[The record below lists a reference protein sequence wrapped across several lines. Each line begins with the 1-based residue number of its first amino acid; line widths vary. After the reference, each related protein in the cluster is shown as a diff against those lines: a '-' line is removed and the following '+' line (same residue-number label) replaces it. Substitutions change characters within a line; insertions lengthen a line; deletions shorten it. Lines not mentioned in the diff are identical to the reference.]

1 MSRWTP
7 AAVVRASATGSK
19 VFGVAL
25 IVIGVLAMLAP
36 MVVGATAVMAVG
48 FLLIGAGVAM
58 TYGAFRS
65 DAGWFPILLGVVTA
79 LAGSL
84 LVIRPLVALASI
96 ALLLAAWFLVQG
108 LLEIMAA
115 LQARPAQGW
124 GILLSSGILSLLLAY
139 LIWSD
144 WPLSGIWAVGILV
157 GVRLVFSGITMLMI
171 GGAQS
176 ALARAL
182 ER

>member
-1 MSRWTP
+1 MSRVSP
-7 AAVVRASATGSK
+7 AAAVRASATGSK
-19 VFGVAL
+19 TFGVVL
-25 IVIGVLAMLAP
+25 MVIGVLAMMAP
-36 MVVGATAVMAVG
+36 MVVGAAAVMAIG

-65 DAGWFPILLGVVTA
+65 EAGSFAILLGVVTA
-79 LAGSL
+79 LAGVT
-84 LVIRPLVALASI
+84 LVVRPVFALASI
-96 ALLLAAWFLVQG
+96 ALLLVVWFLVQG
-108 LLEIMAA
+108 VVEITAA

-124 GILLSSGILSLLLAY
+124 GILLCGGILSLLLAY

-144 WPLSGIWAVGILV
+144 WPLSGTWAVGILV
-157 GVRLVFSGITMLMI
+157 GVRLVFSGITVLMI